1 VPNVLLACLS
11 MKIAKLYNNLFEYA
25 AKSRLENGDLDP
37 RRIHCHAAVV
47 ITTSILMWAYALI
60 AYFTISSP
68 VPGIVGIVCSLVHL
82 LSPLLYLVSPNV
94 FLISSLTIG
103 AGIIHQGAFAYFTG
117 GFQSFILIWFGILPM
132 LTGVIAGK
140 KAALFWGAVAFVCAA
155 VFLGLHISG
164 YTFPNL
170 ISPTGEFLSR
180 LCIVFGLIILSTSI
194 TYVLVFLNDSKEK
207 LMIEQGQNIEG
218 LFRVLFHDLAGPLAR
233 ISIGLE
239 IAKDDLANDDKK
251 RGLKIATNASNA
263 MLELTQNVR
272 DIYTL
277 TKAKAAPALIDFPLN
292 EAVDYLHSLYISKME
307 RKNIQL
313 DYDFNQYYGLCVLVD
328 PISFKN
334 QVLGNALSNAIKFSP
349 LNSKITIRAY
359 PHDDQFHV
367 IEIVD
372 QGIGIPASL
381 ITSLF
386 DINKRS
392 SRIGTSGE
400 LGSGFGM
407 HIMKNFMD
415 MYQGK
420 IEIES
425 NARSET
431 GTVIKLYLKAKW
443 S

>member
-1 VPNVLLACLS
+1 
-11 MKIAKLYNNLFEYA
+11 MKITELYNNLFRYA
-25 AKSRLENGDLDP
+25 AKHQATSSDLDP

-47 ITTSILMWAYALI
+47 ITTSILMWAYAFI
-60 AYFTISSP
+60 ACFAISSP
-68 VPGIVGIVCSLVHL
+68 VPGIVGILCSLIHL

-94 FLISSLTIG
+94 FLISSITIG
-103 AGIIHQGAFAYFTG
+103 AGLVHQGTFAYYTG
-117 GFQSFILIWFGILPM
+117 GFQSFILIWFGILPL

-140 KAALFWGAVAFVCAA
+140 KAALFWGIVAFVCAA
-155 VFLGLHISG
+155 VFLGLDLSG
-164 YTFPNL
+164 YAFPYL
-170 ISPTGEFLSR
+170 ISPLGEFLSR

-207 LMIEQGQNIEG
+207 LMTEQSQRIEG

-239 IAKDDLANDDKK
+239 IAKDDLANDEKK
-251 RGLKIATNASNA
+251 RGLKIATSASNA

-272 DIYTL
+272 EIYTF
-277 TKAKAAPALIDFPLN
+277 TKAKAAPVLIYYPLN
-292 EAVDYLHSLYISKME
+292 EAVDYLHSLYIPEME

-313 DYDFNQYYGLCVLVD
+313 DFDPGQYSGFCVLVD

-349 LNSKITIRAY
+349 LDSKITIRAY

-367 IEIVD
+367 IEIAD

-381 ITSLF
+381 IASLF
-386 DINKRS
+386 DIDKRS

-425 NARSET
+425 NDRSET
-431 GTVIKLYLKAKW
+431 GTVIKLYLKAKMELGRA
-443 S
+443 SSP